1 MISNHWDFG
10 GKARLDWLLKTS
22 VSFLCAPDSAEYM
35 LPISLHV
42 YVHIDTRK
50 CMCVYKTQASQ

>member
-10 GKARLDWLLKTS
+10 GKVRIDWLFKPLYR
-22 VSFLCAPDSAEYM
+22 APGSAEYM

-42 YVHIDTRK
+42 YIHIDTRK